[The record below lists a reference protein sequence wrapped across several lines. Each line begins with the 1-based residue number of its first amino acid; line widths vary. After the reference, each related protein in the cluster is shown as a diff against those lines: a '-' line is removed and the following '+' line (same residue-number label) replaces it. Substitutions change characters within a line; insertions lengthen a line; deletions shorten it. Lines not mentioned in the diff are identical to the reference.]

1 MKKFAAL
8 SLTAIVVIMGF
19 FAVDIVSQVQK
30 DLRWAFNQSIDL
42 EKEGKIKEAIAT
54 LDEFYPQNKTN
65 YLLNLRLGYLH
76 YQDSAFTK
84 SVSFYE
90 TAIKLSPTSVEARL
104 GLRLPY
110 VKNGQWTKVEELYN
124 QILKLDPNNKEA
136 NLRLGQMYYYNGLEK
151 FKESFNKAKP
161 LWEKSKVF
169 LEKVLNPYPSDYEA
183 NLAYGYTMYA
193 LGYND
198 KARASFN
205 NVLMVSKGDTLAIQG
220 LGLIK

>member
-1 MKKFAAL
+1 
-8 SLTAIVVIMGF
+8 
-19 FAVDIVSQVQK
+19 
-30 DLRWAFNQSIDL
+30 LRWALNQSIDL
-42 EKEGKIKEAIAT
+42 ENEGKIKEAIAT

-90 TAIKLSPTSVEARL
+90 TAIKLSPASVEARL

-136 NLRLGQMYYYNGLEK
+136 NLRLGQMYYYSGLEK

-161 LWEKSKVF
+161 LWEKSKNF